1 MVLRLILEYTVGART
16 GKFKQFVLSQ
26 HCPVNVSAVKDT
38 IVAITALSE
47 TALIM
52 LLIFMET
59 LVPASVLS
67 NT

>member
-16 GKFKQFVLSQ
+16 GNCKQFVLSQ